1 HERRRRPPRD
11 SAPCRLEAS
20 EQRLGEHLPTR
31 TNHAQAP
38 ASVAMQGRQR
48 RKVALL
54 TARSRSKLRR
64 WRMPM
69 LERKQVYSWS
79 DSADSGSLVALLH
92 ARWRLVPVRGSS
104 SGWTA
109 AQRSSYGPVGA
120 ERIQRTVLWARCQ
133 IWALRAA
140 ELGQSDPGR
149 RSRAGQDR
157 RSASRDRHD
166 HGPLEPDADQLALG
180 GTAAV
185 GMAFSTRTAAMAA
198 AVEKVEL
205 LRTRLRAE
213 APSRSSASC
222 SPSCSGL
229 VAPASRAV
237 SVSRAARAFL

>member
-1 HERRRRPPRD
+1 
-11 SAPCRLEAS
+11 
-20 EQRLGEHLPTR
+20 
-31 TNHAQAP
+31 
-38 ASVAMQGRQR
+38 
-48 RKVALL
+48 
-54 TARSRSKLRR
+54 
-64 WRMPM
+64 MPV

-79 DSADSGSLVALLH
+79 DSAESGSLVALLH

-140 ELGQSDPGR
+140 ELGQLGRVGVAVQVRSADP
-149 RSRAGQDR
+149 
-157 RSASRDRHD
+157 ASRDHVHVVRAGSGG
-166 HGPLEPDADQLALG
+166 HGPLEPHADQPAPG

-185 GMAFSTRTAAMAA
+185 GMALSTRTAAMAA
-198 AVEKVEL
+198 AVEKVEV

-213 APSRSSASC
+213 GPSRRCASC

-237 SVSRAARAFL
+237 SMNRSARACL